1 MNFVAALKFL
11 AVIFIVLF
19 IQACAVSRTVT
30 YDKVEIEAA
39 TTEIPGYALLDVGIV
54 LFDPGIPESQEEQQ
68 KDLVFPEVR
77 RAEAR
82 YIPYHLKGTLESTGY
97 WGSVWV
103 LPEESEA
110 VDLLVWGRVDHS
122 DGYKVAIR
130 MGAWDAKGREW
141 LNKTYKTTVPAKAY
155 AKYRDT
161 DQDPYQNIY
170 NEIANDLLE
179 IRNDMSV
186 AELREIRKISELRY
200 AADLVPTA
208 FGNYLTQNSK
218 GVYEIQRLPSAND
231 PMTQRIEA
239 VREREYMLVDT
250 VNEYYAGLYYEMS
263 VPYEDWRKMSR
274 EEALRYKELKRT
286 ARMRQLMGVAA
297 ILGAIAYEGS
307 GGSNSAITNTAI
319 LGGFEGIRS
328 GFGLSTEADM
338 HEDSIRELGKS
349 FDAEVEPLVVE
360 VEGQTHRLTGSAEE
374 KYREWRRL
382 LHDIYATETGGVYDN
397 PLP

>member
-1 MNFVAALKFL
+1 M
-11 AVIFIVLF
+11 
-19 IQACAVSRTVT
+19 
-30 YDKVEIEAA
+30 
-39 TTEIPGYALLDVGIV
+39 
-54 LFDPGIPESQEEQQ
+54 
-68 KDLVFPEVR
+68 
-77 RAEAR
+77 
-82 YIPYHLKGTLESTGY
+82 
-97 WGSVWV
+97 
-103 LPEESEA
+103 PEESEA

-130 MGAWDAKGREW
+130 IGAWDAKGREW

-155 AKYRDT
+155 AKYRDAG
-161 DQDPYQNIY
+161 QDPYQSIY

-179 IRNDMSV
+179 VRNDMSV

-208 FGNYLTQNSK
+208 FGDYLTKNSK
-218 GVYEIQRLPSAND
+218 GIYEIQRLPSAND
-231 PMTQRIEA
+231 PMTQRITA

-250 VNEYYAGLYYEMS
+250 VNEYYAGLYYDMS
-263 VPYEDWRKMSR
+263 IPYEDWRKMSR

-286 ARMRQLMGVAA
+286 ARMRQLLGVAA
-297 ILGAIAYEGS
+297 IIGAIAYEGS

-397 PLP
+397 PLPVPDSTNQPSTD